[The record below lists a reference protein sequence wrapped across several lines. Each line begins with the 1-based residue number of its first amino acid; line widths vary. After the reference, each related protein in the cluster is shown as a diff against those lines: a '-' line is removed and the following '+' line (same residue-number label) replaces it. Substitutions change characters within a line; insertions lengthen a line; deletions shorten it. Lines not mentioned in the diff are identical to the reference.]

1 MRRWLIGIT
10 LAVIA
15 VAASPPA
22 RAQVQQGSLTTAAAN
37 CGNPP
42 ANSTGAIFVAVGSSG
57 GATVTASGTW
67 SGTLS
72 FFGTGDGGVTY
83 TVLTS
88 LNNSNVS
95 TTTGN
100 GTWQFN
106 PTAYSHI
113 CVAFTTASSG
123 TAVVTI
129 RLSTNS
135 AGHGGGGGGG
145 SGGTVTSVSCVSGC
159 TVANP
164 TTTPAITITGGGG
177 IGGTLAG
184 NNAVVVDPSANTV
197 GESLFLYD
205 PMGLSAIC
213 GNISNNPPCMYTDN
227 GTYSA
232 AFAAQGFGFQND
244 STMALTY
251 LTPQTL
257 QIADQA
263 TGESTLSFDL
273 GSLTLGE
280 AGAYEGSL
288 TLNDPA
294 GGSGIL
300 GMTGGGTYFTIS
312 NSLVVGTT
320 TFSPPTFPFTSV
332 EAGQVYVNDALGN
345 ITAEFSD
352 LGALML
358 GANSDVSGSIILNGS
373 GATGA
378 STITVSADGTTVGF
392 DQAVAATEIDQ
403 NAAKN
408 FAGTCMMSTSTACTF
423 TAAATFNSTPICIAS
438 VQSTTLTGGAS
449 SCALSGTT
457 VTITAAV
464 ANSLTWAATLIGNP
478 N

>member
-22 RAQVQQGSLTTAAAN
+22 RAQVQQGSLTTAAAD

-145 SGGTVTSVSCVSGC
+145 
-159 TVANP
+159 
-164 TTTPAITITGGGG
+164 GGG
-177 IGGTLAG
+177 IGGTVSSPFLPYASG
-184 NNAVVVDPSANTV
+184 ADALSDSEFSYDTANAMAFCFAEYDSNDPPCIWAEDMAVDS
-197 GESLFLYD
+197 SD
-205 PMGLSAIC
+205 SSIGLSTNGVSVNDINDGVESWYGGGVASVGNGSITLSYVGAITA
-213 GNISNNPPCMYTDN
+213 GVN
-227 GTYSA
+227 G
-232 AFAAQGFGFQND
+232 GFG
-244 STMALTY
+244 
-251 LTPQTL
+251 
-257 QIADQA
+257 
-263 TGESTLSFDL
+263 
-273 GSLTLGE
+273 
-280 AGAYEGSL
+280 GSL
-288 TLNDPA
+288 TLNDATSGSPTLTA
-294 GGSGIL
+294 NADFFALTPDDSGSSGLVMNSSTASSIDIIVEPGGDSIAL
-300 GMTGGGTYFTIS
+300 S
-312 NSLVVGTT
+312 NSTT
-320 TFSPPTFPFTSV
+320 DP
-332 EAGQVYVNDALGN
+332 DDN
-345 ITAEFSD
+345 IGLQAV
-352 LGALML
+352 A
-358 GANSDVSGSIILNGS
+358 GS
-373 GATGA
+373 GATLNVTDSMGGSIAIQSAGGIGTVVAPQLAAA
-378 STITVSADGTTVGF
+378 SGQIFVCVDTTGMLVSSA
-392 DQAVAATEIDQ
+392 
-403 NAAKN
+403 
-408 FAGTCMMSTSTACTF
+408 TAC
-423 TAAATFNSTPICIAS
+423 
-438 VQSTTLTGGAS
+438 V
-449 SCALSGTT
+449 GTK
-457 VTITAAV
+457 
-464 ANSLTWAATLIGNP
+464 
-478 N
+478 